1 MFIWSAFAHLI
12 ALTSPGPDTAIVIRQ
27 VSIHGRI
34 EGIKT
39 AIGIG
44 FVILVHCILAISGIS
59 LLILA
64 NDLYKFIISMIGG
77 IYILYLGVTM
87 YSSINNELPN
97 KNNFLNIKNNSFY
110 IGFITNIFNVKAF
123 LFFVSLFAIL
133 MDNLNGI
140 YFYLYPIYFSFTSAL
155 WIIFLSYVLTSSKSK
170 NFNVYNNKYLLLI
183 MSVVL
188 CLIGLYVL
196 TKAINEYF

>member
-44 FVILVHCILAISGIS
+44 FGILVHCILAISGIS

-64 NDLYKFIISMIGG
+64 NDLYKFIISL
-77 IYILYLGVTM
+77 ILILKSLIQQVL
-87 YSSINNELPN
+87 E
-97 KNNFLNIKNNSFY
+97 KNQKLILIWNFTL
-110 IGFITNIFNVKAF
+110 
-123 LFFVSLFAIL
+123 
-133 MDNLNGI
+133 
-140 YFYLYPIYFSFTSAL
+140 
-155 WIIFLSYVLTSSKSK
+155 
-170 NFNVYNNKYLLLI
+170 
-183 MSVVL
+183 
-188 CLIGLYVL
+188 
-196 TKAINEYF
+196 

>member
-27 VSIHGRI
+27 VSIYGRI

-39 AIGIG
+39 SIGIG
-44 FVILVHCILAISGIS
+44 FGILIHCILAISGIS

-64 NDLYKFIISMIGG
+64 NDLYKFIISLIGG
-77 IYILYLGVTM
+77 MYILYLGVTM
-87 YSSINNELPN
+87 YSSIKNELPN
-97 KNNFLNIKNNSFY
+97 NKNFLNIKNNSFY
-110 IGFITNIFNVKAF
+110 IGLITNIFNVKAF

-133 MDNLNGI
+133 MEDLNGI
-140 YFYLYPIYFSFTSAL
+140 YFYLYPIYFSLTSAL
-155 WIIFLSYVLTSSKSK
+155 WFIFLSYVLTSSKSK
-170 NFNVYNNKYLLLI
+170 NFNVYNNKYLLSI

-196 TKAINEYF
+196 IRAINEYF

>member
-27 VSIHGRI
+27 VSIHGRL

-39 AIGIG
+39 SLGIG
-44 FVILVHCILAISGIS
+44 FGILVHCILAISGIS

-64 NDLYKFIISMIGG
+64 NDLYKFVISLIGG
-77 IYILYLGVTM
+77 MYIFYLGLTM
-87 YSSINNELPN
+87 YLSGNVQSSDNNS
-97 KNNFLNIKNNSFY
+97 KISKNNSFY
-110 IGFITNIFNVKAF
+110 IGLITNIFNIKAF

-133 MDNLNGI
+133 MESLIGI
-140 YFYLYPIYFSFTSAL
+140 YFYLYPIYFSITSAL
-155 WIIFLSYVLTSSKSK
+155 WFIFLSFVLTNSKYK
-170 NFNVYNNKYLLLI
+170 NFNIYKNKYILSI
-183 MSVVL
+183 MSLVL

-196 TKAINEYF
+196 ISALNEYF

>member
-44 FVILVHCILAISGIS
+44 FGILIHCILAISGIS

-64 NDLYKFIISMIGG
+64 NDLYKFIISLIGG

-87 YSSINNELPN
+87 YSSINNEFPN
-97 KNNFLNIKNNSFY
+97 NNNFLNVKNNSFY
-110 IGFITNIFNVKAF
+110 IGLITNIFNVKAF

-140 YFYLYPIYFSFTSAL
+140 YFYLYPIYFSLTSAL
-155 WIIFLSYVLTSSKSK
+155 WFIFLSYVLTSSKSK
-170 NFNVYNNKYLLLI
+170 NFNVYNNKYLLSI

-196 TKAINEYF
+196 IRAINEYF

>member
-44 FVILVHCILAISGIS
+44 FGILVHCILAISGIS

-64 NDLYKFIISMIGG
+64 NDLYKFIISLIGG
-77 IYILYLGVTM
+77 VYILYLGVTM
-87 YSSINNELPN
+87 HSSINDELPKN
-97 KNNFLNIKNNSFY
+97 NNFLNIKNNSFY
-110 IGFITNIFNVKAF
+110 IGLITNIFNVKAF

-133 MDNLNGI
+133 MEDLNGI
-140 YFYLYPIYFSFTSAL
+140 YFYLYPIYFSLTSAL
-155 WIIFLSYVLTSSKSK
+155 WFIFLSYVLTFSKSK
-170 NFNVYNNKYLLLI
+170 NFNVYNNKYLLSI

-188 CLIGLYVL
+188 CLIGLYEL
-196 TKAINEYF
+196 IRAINEYF

>member
-27 VSIHGRI
+27 VSIHGRL

-39 AIGIG
+39 SLGIG
-44 FVILVHCILAISGIS
+44 FGILVHCILAISGIS

-64 NDLYKFIISMIGG
+64 NDLYKFVISLIGG
-77 IYILYLGVTM
+77 MYIFYLGLTM
-87 YSSINNELPN
+87 YLSGNVQSSDNNS
-97 KNNFLNIKNNSFY
+97 KISKNNSFY
-110 IGFITNIFNVKAF
+110 IGLITNIFNIKAF

-133 MDNLNGI
+133 MESLNGI
-140 YFYLYPIYFSFTSAL
+140 YFYLYPLYFSITSAL
-155 WIIFLSYVLTSSKSK
+155 WFIFLSFVLTNSKYK
-170 NFNVYNNKYLLLI
+170 NFNIYKNKYILSI
-183 MSVVL
+183 MSLVL

-196 TKAINEYF
+196 ISALNEYF